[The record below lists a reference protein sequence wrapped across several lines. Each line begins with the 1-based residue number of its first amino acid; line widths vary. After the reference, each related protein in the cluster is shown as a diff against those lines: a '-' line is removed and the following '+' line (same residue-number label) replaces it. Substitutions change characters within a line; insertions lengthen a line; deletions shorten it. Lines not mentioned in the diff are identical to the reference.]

1 MTSDDNDWTYES
13 ETDSDAKVSD
23 LEADD
28 KEDQDYSCDIQEH
41 KPTVGRLSCAILSNS
56 CHSFFLKFCNVHDQI
71 RQSRQTQ

>member
-1 MTSDDNDWTYES
+1 MTSDDNDWTDGS

-28 KEDQDYSCDIQEH
+28 EEDQDYSCDVQEQ

-56 CHSFFLKFCNVHDQI
+56 CHSRF
-71 RQSRQTQ
+71 

>member
-28 KEDQDYSCDIQEH
+28 EEDQDYSCDVQEQ
-41 KPTVGRLSCAILSNS
+41 KPTYHAQ
-56 CHSFFLKFCNVHDQI
+56 F
-71 RQSRQTQ
+71 